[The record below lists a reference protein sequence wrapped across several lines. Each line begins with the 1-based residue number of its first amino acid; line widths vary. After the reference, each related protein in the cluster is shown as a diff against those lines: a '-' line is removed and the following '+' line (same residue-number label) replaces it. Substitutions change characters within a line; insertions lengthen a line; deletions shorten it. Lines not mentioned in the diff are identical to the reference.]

1 MGEGLRVPV
10 GVRVVLVVG
19 VWVGGVAAVAAET
32 ELVWG
37 AASGSVESGDEADE
51 LVWEGVRGALESG
64 EGVSEA
70 EVVSTP
76 GCSQRLERPALSIA

>member
-19 VWVGGVAAVAAET
+19 VWVGVVAAVAAET

-37 AASGSVESGDEADE
+37 AASGSVESGEDDE
-51 LVWEGVRGALESG
+51 LVWEGVRGAVESG

>member
-1 MGEGLRVPV
+1 VGEGLRVPV

-19 VWVGGVAAVAAET
+19 VWVGVVAAVAAET

-37 AASGSVESGDEADE
+37 AASGSVESGEADE
-51 LVWEGVRGALESG
+51 LVWEGVRGAVESG
-64 EGVSEA
+64 EGVSEG
-70 EVVSTP
+70 VSTP